1 MFGLFKKKND
11 GVYSPEEAS
20 KIIEEAYK
28 KAKTSFEFKSNLL
41 VAQKQNEYIVKI
53 KIKNSFVFDPILVEN
68 YLKSILLPKF
78 YEIEVSVD
86 TVTINRN
93 KKETL

>member
-11 GVYSPEEAS
+11 DIYSAEQAG
-20 KIIEEAYK
+20 KIIEEAYN
-28 KAKTSFEFKSNLL
+28 KAKASFEFKSNLL